1 MITDLRARR
10 RASGQSPGRV
20 TVMENHPA
28 MIVSYWAVLRALLN
42 VARNAMSVTPFGVI
56 VQFLSRKAELLMGRG
71 READWLG
78 GWGGPQGAED
88 LGDVRESTE

>member
-1 MITDLRARR
+1 
-10 RASGQSPGRV
+10 
-20 TVMENHPA
+20 
-28 MIVSYWAVLRALLN
+28 
-42 VARNAMSVTPFGVI
+42 MSVTPFGVI

-88 LGDVRESTE
+88 LGDVRESTEGALGAQRGMLGCG